1 MFNKVINFKFI
12 VYIFTFLLNDIN
24 FIWND
29 KSIHT
34 HHVHIKDYMRDHG
47 SIGLPLGM
55 GFIDGFFR
63 LLCVFGL

>member
-12 VYIFTFLLNDIN
+12 VYIFTFLLNHIN

-34 HHVHIKDYMRDHG
+34 HHVHIKDYT
-47 SIGLPLGM
+47 
-55 GFIDGFFR
+55 
-63 LLCVFGL
+63 CVNQLTHDYFNLIK